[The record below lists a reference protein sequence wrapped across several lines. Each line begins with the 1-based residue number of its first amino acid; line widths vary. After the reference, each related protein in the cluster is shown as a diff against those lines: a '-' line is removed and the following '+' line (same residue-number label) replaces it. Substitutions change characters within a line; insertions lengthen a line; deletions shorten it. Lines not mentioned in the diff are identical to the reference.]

1 MTVSKEKIEI
11 STLNG
16 VVALVAILLSVGI
29 YFGVAQSTDA
39 QQTKDI
45 SELKKWGT
53 KATVL
58 TKDEFNRFVDGQK
71 QMVELVRKAY
81 PNY

>member
-45 SELKKWGT
+45 SDLRNDM
-53 KATVL
+53 L